1 MKRSLETRMNRV
13 QVLVE
18 HVRLLKSMGAVFKEA
33 LDLSILID
41 PFKCNYSISVTQSQ
55 RGDSGH

>member
-1 MKRSLETRMNRV
+1 MKRSLEARMNRV

-33 LDLSILID
+33 LDLSILI
-41 PFKCNYSISVTQSQ
+41 Q
-55 RGDSGH
+55 GSG